1 MKELNYTI
9 PRINPVSDIQSISKE
24 DATMKDD
31 DEDKQKV
38 EIDDEGFKI
47 LQGTA
52 HHTKK
57 KLEADERRK
66 IVERI
71 LNRELES

>member
-1 MKELNYTI
+1 MKELNYII
-9 PRINPVSDIQSISKE
+9 PRINPASDAQPSSKE
-24 DATMKDD
+24 EAMMKDD

-38 EIDDEGFKI
+38 EIDEEAFKI

-52 HHTKK
+52 HRNKK

-66 IVERI
+66 ID
-71 LNRELES
+71 